1 MGTTHTQQLSD
12 GSIWLNSGWHIFP
25 IDVDLIG
32 VRRQIV
38 AEKKTCKHMRYVK
51 ESYELSTVRS
61 RKGNTYPTL
70 IHRRKSYNVQ
80 GRRDEQESV
89 ERCISAPLTEDDT
102 LTRFLDTAFQFT
114 FIN

>member
-25 IDVDLIG
+25 IDVDAIG
-32 VRRQIV
+32 VRRQVV

-89 ERCISAPLTEDDT
+89 ERCISAPQTEDDT